1 MRRHSVPEE
10 GGAGC
15 PCWGRGTPSPASS
28 RAEEM
33 NLSSWHLRKSRSS
46 SRSSMRFC
54 SQEFLSRARCSW
66 ARTPF
71 IRATVGEAASA
82 GSRGGRPWSHPRPQG
97 PQLVPHGTQ
106 SPASPLT
113 LEVTPRGAQAV
124 KDLWVQVGGLIERD
138 GNLQGLAVLLHWRR
152 EARLT
157 QRRSRGLPQRRS
169 RGLGPAPSQGGK
181 GRGWGG
187 WSRGRFLTWPPPAVH
202 GAAFCRPRQL
212 SASGPLDKRGS
223 HRWRNTDG
231 HLGAFLGDLG
241 RSTWGGLLR
250 AWTRGSE
257 RRRG

>member
-1 MRRHSVPEE
+1 M
-10 GGAGC
+10 
-15 PCWGRGTPSPASS
+15 SS

-33 NLSSWHLRKSRSS
+33 NLSSWHRRKSRSS

-71 IRATVGEAASA
+71 IRAAVGEAASA
-82 GSRGGRPWSHPRPQG
+82 GSRGGWPWSHPRPQG
-97 PQLVPHGTQ
+97 PRLVPHGTQ
-106 SPASPLT
+106 SPTGPLT
-113 LEVTPRGAQAV
+113 LEVPPRGAQAV
-124 KDLWVQVGGLIERD
+124 KDLRVQVGRLIERD

-157 QRRSRGLPQRRS
+157 QRRSRGL
-169 RGLGPAPSQGGK
+169 GPAPGQGGK
-181 GRGWGG
+181 RRGWGG
-187 WSRGRFLTWPPPAVH
+187 LSRGRFLTWPPPAVH

-231 HLGAFLGDLG
+231 LLGGIPGDLG
-241 RSTWGGLLR
+241 RSTWGGLLEGR
-250 AWTRGSE
+250 DSWV
-257 RRRG
+257 